1 MRFNSCRLY
10 RFARREANES
20 LMNMKS
26 TSSRSVLLF
35 LFVSALVIV
44 PFLIW
49 GEAVSGWFDRQMTA
63 AAEHPLRSAGV
74 LYGLLASDILLPV
87 PSSLAST
94 CCGMAL
100 GLGWGFAVSF
110 LAMNTSAAIGYLL
123 GRFCTGWAAK
133 AVGER
138 DMAAL
143 KRFVGTD
150 ARWWLLLL
158 RPVPVLAEA
167 SVLFAGIARLPP
179 RRAAVEL
186 LFGNAVVSAVYA
198 TVGAWGRTTDSMLPA
213 FAATLAVAALCMAA
227 ARRRRPPA
235 SRPSSDR

>member
-1 MRFNSCRLY
+1 
-10 RFARREANES
+10 
-20 LMNMKS
+20 MKS
-26 TSSRSVLLF
+26 SSSRSVLLF
-35 LFVSALVIV
+35 LVVSALVIV

-49 GEAVSGWFDRQMTA
+49 GETVSGWFERQMA
-63 AAEHPLRSAGV
+63 VASEHPLRSAGV

-94 CCGMAL
+94 CCGMTL
-100 GLGWGFAVSF
+100 GPGWGFVVSF
-110 LAMNTSAAIGYLL
+110 LAMNTSAAVGCLL
-123 GRFCTGWAAK
+123 GRFSTGRARANTR
-133 AVGER
+133 GRSER

-167 SVLFAGIARLPP
+167 SVLFAGIVRLPP
-179 RRAAVEL
+179 GRAALEL
-186 LFGNAVVSAVYA
+186 LMGNAVVSAVYA

-227 ARRRRPPA
+227 ARPRNAPQK
-235 SRPSSDR
+235 

>member
-1 MRFNSCRLY
+1 
-10 RFARREANES
+10 
-20 LMNMKS
+20 MKP
-26 TSSRSVLLF
+26 TPSRSVLLF
-35 LFVSALVIV
+35 LFVSALIII

-49 GEAVSGWFDRQMTA
+49 GDAITDWFDRQMLHA
-63 AAEHPLRSAGV
+63 AGHPVRSAAV
-74 LYGLLASDILLPV
+74 LFGLLASDILLPV

-100 GLGWGFAVSF
+100 GLGWGFVVSF

-133 AVGER
+133 AIGER

-143 KRFVGTD
+143 KRFIGAN

-179 RRAAVEL
+179 RRATVEL
-186 LFGNAVVSAVYA
+186 LLGNAVVSAVYA
-198 TVGAWGRTTDSMLPA
+198 AVGAWGRTADSMLPA
-213 FAATLAVAALCMAA
+213 FAATLAVSGICMIASKKHSLKAAS
-227 ARRRRPPA
+227 ARSARP
-235 SRPSSDR
+235 

>member
-1 MRFNSCRLY
+1 MKKMPCR
-10 RFARREANES
+10 S
-20 LMNMKS
+20 I
-26 TSSRSVLLF
+26 VLL
-35 LFVSALVIV
+35 LVVSALVIV

-49 GEAVSGWFDRQMTA
+49 GETVSGWFERQMA
-63 AAEHPLRSAGV
+63 VASEHPLRSAGV

-94 CCGMAL
+94 CCGMTL
-100 GLGWGFAVSF
+100 GPGWGFVVSF
-110 LAMNTSAAIGYLL
+110 LAMNTSAAVGCLL
-123 GRFCTGWAAK
+123 GRFCTGWATK

-179 RRAAVEL
+179 GRAALEL
-186 LFGNAVVSAVYA
+186 LMGNAVVSAVYA
-198 TVGAWGRTTDSMLPA
+198 GVGAWGRTTDSMLPA

-227 ARRRRPPA
+227 ARPRNAPQK
-235 SRPSSDR
+235 